1 MQNKPKINLNHKQS
15 QAIIKRPT
23 RVPGNCSTDTLGAP
37 KFRLIQKDK
46 LGLVV
51 KDKNKFL
58 QQARETTGTEDIDF
72 FETLLMQ
79 VGNINSNMQ
88 EDQVRLANFSSA
100 YLHGLKPRD
109 QLEGILFAQMAGTHN
124 LIMEYMRRAIR
135 REQTLEAAEEY
146 TNRANK
152 LMNLFLRQ
160 IETLEKYRGKSTQQ
174 KVIVEHVH
182 VEEGGKAIVGNIE
195 GSTRGEGDAK
205 HK

>member
-1 MQNKPKINLNHKQS
+1 MSKLKPNHSQS
-15 QAIIKRPT
+15 KAIIKRPD
-23 RVPGNCSTDTLGAP
+23 PAPNYSTDKLGAP

-51 KDKNKFL
+51 KDKNKFI
-58 QQARETTGTEDIDF
+58 QQALETTGTEDIDF
-72 FETLLMQ
+72 FETLLTQ
-79 VGNINSNMQ
+79 VGNINSDMQ
-88 EDQVRLANFSSA
+88 EDPVRLANFASS
-100 YLHGLKPRD
+100 YLHGLRPRD
-109 QLEGILFAQMAGTHN
+109 QLEGILFAQMAGNHN

-146 TNRANK
+146 TNRASK

-160 IETLEKYRGKSTQQ
+160 IDTLQKYRGKSTQQ

-195 GSTRGEGDAK
+195 RSTRGEGDAK
-205 HK
+205 TK